1 MIYGSNKCVK
11 TEKIQESMHL
21 PRVNDF
27 HPKGGA
33 KNKIILNVDEYETI
47 RLTDKEGFSRKEC
60 ACGGCRHRK
69 LIVIGSK

>member
-1 MIYGSNKCVK
+1 MGVINVSRPKKYRKVC
-11 TEKIQESMHL
+11 HL

-47 RLTDKEGFSRKEC
+47 RLTDKEGFSQKEC
-60 ACGGCRHRK
+60 ACGGCCRHRK